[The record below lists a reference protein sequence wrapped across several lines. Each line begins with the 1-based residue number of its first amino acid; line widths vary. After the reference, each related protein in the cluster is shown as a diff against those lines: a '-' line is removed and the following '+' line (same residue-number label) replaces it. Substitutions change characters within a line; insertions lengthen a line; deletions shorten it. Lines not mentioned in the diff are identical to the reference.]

1 MLSSIL
7 REVPV
12 DSTWIFSELF
22 LVLRLFFQTKEWAKF
37 WLIVLWRELLGVWKV
52 LNYSLKNGVDKL
64 GGSLLFHFAP
74 VF

>member
-1 MLSSIL
+1 ML
-7 REVPV
+7 RP
-12 DSTWIFSELF
+12 
-22 LVLRLFFQTKEWAKF
+22 FFQAKKLAKF
-37 WLIVLWRELLGVWKV
+37 WLIMLWRELLEVWKV